1 MYAALAGSQVLD
13 EVVMNV
19 AAQCQMQILPPLAV
33 MGTGRVDRV
42 PSDCRKQSF
51 EDFG

>member
-1 MYAALAGSQVLD
+1 LAIQVHGFFFGHTIAHLAGIPSTLP
-13 EVVMNV
+13 
-19 AAQCQMQILPPLAV
+19 ILLLQ
-33 MGTGRVDRV
+33 GTGRVDRV